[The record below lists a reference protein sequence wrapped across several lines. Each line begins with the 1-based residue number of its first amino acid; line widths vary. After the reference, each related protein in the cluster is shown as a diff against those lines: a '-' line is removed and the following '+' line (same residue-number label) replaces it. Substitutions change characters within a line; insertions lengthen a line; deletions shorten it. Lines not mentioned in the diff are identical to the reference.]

1 MEKSFKGRLLKKFF
15 SNTKLFHHSGLLNI
29 NLLKN
34 SDKTRS
40 LSECDRE
47 FEIRDFSTSQRGGV
61 LLQTAILL
69 LSVKSTKI
77 QSTSK
82 KRNGNENILLI
93 SLSLISHS
101 QTWMQEF
108 LCNLHIIFSRNLFVL
123 KKLVWKMVNYSGTWK
138 MPSDFEVIKSFHSQK
153 WGLGSTC
160 MWTNISCI

>member
-1 MEKSFKGRLLKKFF
+1 M
-15 SNTKLFHHSGLLNI
+15 
-29 NLLKN
+29 KN

-82 KRNGNENILLI
+82 KRNGNESILFDF
-93 SLSLISHS
+93 SLFDIL
-101 QTWMQEF
+101 QP
-108 LCNLHIIFSRNLFVL
+108 NLDAGIFVQFAYYFL
-123 KKLVWKMVNYSGTWK
+123 KKSVRFVKARLKYG
-138 MPSDFEVIKSFHSQK
+138 
-153 WGLGSTC
+153 
-160 MWTNISCI
+160 

>member
-1 MEKSFKGRLLKKFF
+1 M
-15 SNTKLFHHSGLLNI
+15 
-29 NLLKN
+29 KN

-82 KRNGNENILLI
+82 KRNGNENILFDFFLFDI
-93 SLSLISHS
+93 LQPNLDAGL
-101 QTWMQEF
+101 QEF